1 MQPNKPLLLRAS
13 VVSALGL
20 TGLVQSERNVAAAQ
34 FEWCV
39 VCIPYVHCPDMATR
53 DTYCNNACPGYQAQT
68 ATCWEQPPS
77 CMEGTLLNCGDVG
90 KPEE

>member
-1 MQPNKPLLLRAS
+1 MPVNPLLLRAS

-20 TGLVQSERNVAAAQ
+20 TALLQGGSNADAAQ
-34 FEWCV
+34 FEVCT
-39 VCIPYVHCPDMATR
+39 VCIPYVNCPAMAIR
-53 DTYCNNACPGYQAQT
+53 DLYCLQACDEYQSGT

-77 CMEGTLLNCGDVG
+77 CLEGTLLNCT